1 MCSDRPQTGSTVC
14 ALADC
19 MFPEGLAVRTG
30 CEMDVLCYISP
41 SPSSELREQAVQ
53 VF

>member
-19 MFPEGLAVRTG
+19 MFPEGIG
-30 CEMDVLCYISP
+30 CE
-41 SPSSELREQAVQ
+41 EWT
-53 VF
+53 

>member
-19 MFPEGLAVRTG
+19 MFPEGIS
-30 CEMDVLCYISP
+30 CEEWM
-41 SPSSELREQAVQ
+41 
-53 VF
+53 